1 MSIPIPTP
9 VQLLLT
15 AAKNA
20 KKDFLDRQR
29 RHDALIEQMVAE
41 VRKTNPALADEY
53 LATAERLATD
63 EETILMVGNLFQQAE

>member
-9 VQLLLT
+9 VQLLLS

-29 RHDALIEQMVAE
+29 LHDELIEKMVAE
-41 VRKTNPALADEY
+41 VRKTNPTLADEY

-63 EETILMVGNLFQQAE
+63 EETILQVGGLFQQAE

>member
-9 VQLLLT
+9 AQLLLT

-29 RHDALIEQMVAE
+29 RHDELIEQMVAE
-41 VRKTNPALADEY
+41 IRKTNPTLADEY

-63 EETILMVGNLFQQAE
+63 EETILMVGNLFQQTE